1 MIQSVAVLLLL
12 LRLCLPLLSS
22 APACVSFY
30 YFPLTFSQ
38 FKMAA
43 LSSAES
49 PPPVFN
55 GDTAE
60 REPDR
65 ERGLEELGPGLDASC
80 SPGIPGCPQEEE
92 VSRHSRGLTGGG

>member
-1 MIQSVAVLLLL
+1 MFCVSQPLQRLGNSV

-22 APACVSFY
+22 ATACVSLY
-30 YFPLTFSQ
+30 YFPLSFSQ

-55 GDTAE
+55 GDTVE
-60 REPDR
+60 REPGR
-65 ERGLEELGPGLDASC
+65 EPGLEELGAGLDSSC
-80 SPGIPGCPQEEE
+80 TSGIPGGPQDEE
-92 VSRHSRGLTGGG
+92 VCSMAAG